1 MTNDKQRPHTVMSSG
16 SGAPT
21 PPEARAPRA
30 TKTVAKRHRRTSH
43 RGLGINASLT
53 SALEALWGNRL
64 RSLLTVLGV
73 IVGVA
78 AVIVAVTITEGTSAS
93 INSRV
98 AGLGTNTLTISPGA
112 SVTGGASQGVG
123 TANTLTLGD
132 VNTIAAVPH
141 VVNVSPID
149 SVTAQLVYSGQNWS
163 TRAQGVYPNFQ
174 SIDNWQISEGSWF
187 SQADQDAGNP
197 VAVLGQTTEQNLFT
211 GVASDPI
218 GQTILINSNPFTVV
232 GVLKAKGT
240 AGAVDQ
246 DDIVYVPYS
255 AANARLKT
263 STFVNQ
269 IQAQVDNANDVNT
282 AEANITTVLDQQ
294 NNIAPGGTANF
305 VIRSSDQLVQTA
317 QSFSQTLTFLLV
329 GVAAVSLL
337 VGGIGIMNIMLVSVT
352 ERTREIGIRMAVGAR
367 RRDIRNQFLI
377 EALAL
382 SAAGGIIGILLGLIG
397 GYIMTQ
403 VFVLPF
409 APNLLS
415 IILAFGVAAI
425 IGVCFGFYPAV
436 RASLLDPIV
445 ALRTE

>member
-1 MTNDKQRPHTVMSSG
+1 MTNDKQRPNTVMSSG
-16 SGAPT
+16 SGTPT
-21 PPEARAPRA
+21 PPEARVPRA
-30 TKTVAKRHRRTSH
+30 TRTVAKRHRRTSR

>member
-16 SGAPT
+16 SGTPT

-30 TKTVAKRHRRTSH
+30 TKTVAKRHRRTSR